1 MATRNYLVFD
11 MGASNGRA
19 VVARFDGT
27 RFTTQVTHRFD
38 NRPVLACG
46 TLYWDILA
54 LYLEMKI
61 GIQKSCALFPDIASL
76 GVDSWGA
83 DFALIDGRGSLL
95 ANPIHYRDERR
106 QSICGELFR
115 IVSPR
120 EMFDLTGIF
129 IAPLLS
135 IFQLYAMKVDGCSEL
150 AAARRFLM
158 IPDFL
163 NYLLTGEQANELTNA
178 VGTAAFS
185 LPGMGWEKRI
195 LDRCGVPAGLFSQP
209 VMPGTRIGSVQKSVR
224 DELGCPPIPVIAP
237 ATHDTASAVTGIPAA
252 GDRAAWAFVAIGTW
266 CVVGME
272 VESPVMSTEV
282 FVSGFGNEAG
292 MDGRCFLA
300 RNLTGLWIL
309 QQCRDKWTRD
319 TGKEISWDEL
329 VRESVGSR
337 PFGFFVDTDDPAF
350 SAPQQDMP
358 ETIARLLGERGMER
372 PAGRGET
379 ARCVYESL
387 VLKFRVR
394 VEQLERLA
402 GRRIEMLHLVGG
414 GTRNVHLCQWTAD
427 ATGRNVVAGPTETA
441 VAGNLIAQMKASGDV
456 TDIEQGRRI
465 VALSSDTRRYTPRD
479 RAAWDEA
486 YERYERTVLSG
497 RAT

>member
-1 MATRNYLVFD
+1 MATAVRSYLVFD

-38 NRPVLACG
+38 NRPVLAGG

-54 LYLEMKI
+54 LFLEMKI

-83 DFALIDGRGSLL
+83 DFALVDGRGSLL
-95 ANPIHYRDERR
+95 ANPIHYRDQRR
-106 QSICGELFR
+106 QSICDELFR
-115 IVSPR
+115 LLSPR

-129 IAPLLS
+129 ISPLLS
-135 IFQLYAMKVDGCSEL
+135 IFQLHAMKVDGCSEL

-163 NYLLTGEQANELTNA
+163 NYLLTAEQANELTNA

-185 LPGMGWEKRI
+185 LPRMGWEKRI
-195 LDRCGVPAGLFSQP
+195 LDRCGIPVGLFSQP
-209 VMPGTRIGSVQKSVR
+209 VVPGTRIGSVQGSVR
-224 DELGCPPIPVIAP
+224 GELGCPAIPVVAP
-237 ATHDTASAVTGIPAA
+237 ATHDTASAVAGIPAA
-252 GDRAAWAFVAIGTW
+252 DDRAAWAFIAIGTW

-272 VESPVMSTEV
+272 VDSPVMSTEV
-282 FVSGFGNEAG
+282 FDSGFGNEAG

-309 QQCRDKWTRD
+309 QQCREKWMRD
-319 TGKEISWDEL
+319 AGKEISWDEL
-329 VRESVGSR
+329 VRESVESP
-337 PFGFFVDTDDPAF
+337 PFGSFIDTDAPSF
-350 SAPQQDMP
+350 SALQQDMP
-358 ETIARLLGERGMER
+358 ATIARLLRERGMEG

-394 VEQLERLA
+394 LEQLERLV
-402 GRRIEMLHLVGG
+402 GGRIEMLHLVGG
-414 GTRNVHLCQWTAD
+414 GTRNAHLCQWTAD
-427 ATGRNVVAGPTETA
+427 VTGRSVIAGPTETT

-456 TDIEQGRRI
+456 RDIEQGRRI
-465 VALSSDTRRYTPRD
+465 VAISSDTRRYVPKD
-479 RAAWDEA
+479 SAAWDQA
-486 YERYERTVLSG
+486 YERYRRTVFQG
-497 RAT
+497 G